1 MPRAS
6 VNSDLVEFAFE
17 SRVNEALSQACLTR
31 LARQTWSQNT
41 RLGLTGELRLQD
53 GRFVQVVEG
62 RCADVV
68 ALAARILSDG
78 RHSAIRVLAIR
89 PLAARR
95 HEGWTVVGFESAA
108 PAQPTADNLR
118 FLQARA
124 AARALEVGVPAS

>member
-17 SRVNEALSQACLTR
+17 SHVCETLSPACLTR
-31 LARQTWSQNT
+31 LARQTWSHNT
-41 RLGLTGELRLQD
+41 RSGLTGEIRLQN

-68 ALAARILSDG
+68 ALAARILSDS
-78 RHSAIRVLAIR
+78 RHSAIRVLALR
-89 PLAARR
+89 PLAERR
-95 HEGWTVVGFESAA
+95 HETWTVVGFESAA

-118 FLQARA
+118 FLRARA
-124 AARALEVGVPAS
+124 AARELEVGLPAS